1 MNRKNEK
8 VPEFDDI
15 IFENRNKI
23 YGAYDLR
30 KRYKSATSLSILG
43 GVAFCAALMTIISIL
58 AQNEVSAK
66 PDKNVF
72 VIIKPDS
79 NLEPDK
85 IKPPEP
91 EKSVPAPVQTRYIAP
106 DVVSDSV
113 KITDTMMTNDFAIDS
128 VKNGV
133 VTNNDTVTYVPVSDT
148 PVKPDPFIKVEEMP
162 VFPGGDAA
170 LLKYIAENLRYPA
183 EAIENNIQGKV
194 ILRFVVTQDGSVDRI
209 EILRGINILLDEEAI
224 RVVSS
229 LPKWKPGKQNGKPV
243 PVWFFVPVS
252 FKIKTQE

>member
-1 MNRKNEK
+1 MKRKNEK
-8 VPEFDDI
+8 VLEFDEI

-30 KRYKSATSLSILG
+30 KRYKTATSLSILG
-43 GVAFCAALMTIISIL
+43 GVAFCAALMIIISIL

-66 PDKNVF
+66 PDKDIF
-72 VIIKPDS
+72 VIIEPDS
-79 NLEPDK
+79 NLDPVK

-91 EKSVPAPVQTRYIAP
+91 EKPAPEPIQNRYVAP
-106 DVVSDSV
+106 DVVEDSV
-113 KITDTMMTNDFAIDS
+113 KITDMMLTNDYAIDS

-133 VTNNDTVTYVPVSDT
+133 VTDNDTVAYVPVSDK
-148 PVKPDPFIKVEEMP
+148 PVEPEPFIKVEEMP
-162 VFPGGDAA
+162 LFPGGDAA

-183 EAIENNIQGKV
+183 EAIENKIQGKV
-194 ILRFVVTQDGSVDRI
+194 ILRFVVTPEGSVDRI
-209 EILRGINILLDEEAI
+209 GILRGINTLLDEEAI

-229 LPKWKPGKQNGKPV
+229 LPKWNPGKQNGKPV

-252 FKIKTQE
+252 FKIMIQE